1 MVEAGKTAVRRAIG
15 RELKRM
21 RNEKGLNLK
30 AATEATEKTR
40 DKALMQV
47 ERGRNLPQLA
57 DIDVLLS
64 TYDHSEQIP
73 HFRNVLGA
81 AGGRRGLRDWWE
93 GRLPPG
99 FVPESSKLLYSGE
112 ASAIELSIYQPQF
125 VPDFLRTPAYAKA
138 MAHAD
143 RPSADETEIRLW
155 VELSQGRQ
163 EVLNRDDPP
172 QVHCVVDEAVL
183 HRQVGGPD
191 VLREQIDYLVELGH
205 RPNVDIRVL
214 PFAGGASVDTGTGFT
229 RIVLIP
235 ELPDYPGLVHVRAT
249 THDIY
254 LEEPEE
260 IAPFDEV
267 FGLLSAQALRPEP
280 SRDLLTAIADGLR
293 TRTH

>member
-1 MVEAGKTAVRRAIG
+1 
-15 RELKRM
+15 M

-30 AATEATEKTR
+30 AATVSTKKTR

-73 HFRNVLGA
+73 HFRDVIGA
-81 AGGRRGLRDWWE
+81 ASGRKGLRDWWE

-99 FVPESSKLLYSGE
+99 FVPESAKLLYSGE
-112 ASAIELSIYQPQF
+112 ASAIELSIYQTQF
-125 VPDFLRTPAYAKA
+125 VPDFLRTPAYAEV

-143 RPSADETEIRLW
+143 HPGADDAEIRLW

-172 QVHCVVDEAVL
+172 RVRCVVDEAVL

-205 RPNVDIRVL
+205 RPNIDIRVL
-214 PFAGGASVDTGTGFT
+214 PFAGGASADTGSFT
-229 RIVLIP
+229 RLVLIP
-235 ELPDYPGLVHVRAT
+235 ELPNYPGLAHVKAT

-267 FGLLSAQALRPEP
+267 FELLSAQALRPEE
-280 SRDLLTAIADGLR
+280 SRDLLTTTSDRIGAR
-293 TRTH
+293 PH